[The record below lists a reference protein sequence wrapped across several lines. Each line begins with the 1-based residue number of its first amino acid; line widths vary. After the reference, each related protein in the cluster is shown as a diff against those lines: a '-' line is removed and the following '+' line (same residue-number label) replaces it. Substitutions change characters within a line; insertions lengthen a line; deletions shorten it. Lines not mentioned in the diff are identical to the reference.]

1 MEEEVLEAL
10 PWAKSIIG
18 MLRCEGMVFK
28 TIHLVQSIEY
38 RGILSSAGYYLFYLK
53 NCQPGA

>member
-1 MEEEVLEAL
+1 MIEEEVLEAL
-10 PWAKSIIG
+10 LWAKSIIG

-38 RGILSSAGYYLFYLK
+38 RGVLSS
-53 NCQPGA
+53 PE